1 MRKKKTEPEF
11 SQCFFMVLY
20 NRIIAQKDA
29 SNRICKE
36 ILSNVWIQIL
46 ISADL
51 RSSGQRRVR
60 QQSRK

>member
-1 MRKKKTEPEF
+1 ML
-11 SQCFFMVLY
+11 FMVLY
-20 NRIIAQKDA
+20 NMIIDQKDA